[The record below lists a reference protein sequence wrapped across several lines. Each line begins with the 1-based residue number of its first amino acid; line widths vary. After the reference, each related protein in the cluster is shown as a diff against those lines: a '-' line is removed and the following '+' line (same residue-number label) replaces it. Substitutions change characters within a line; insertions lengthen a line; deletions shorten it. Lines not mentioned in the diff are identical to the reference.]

1 MPLGYER
8 LRDAL
13 IRKGKSEDEAK
24 SMAAAIWNKH
34 HKDNPVTN
42 KPHKELSAIEDLIE
56 FAGGYAM
63 TNEGVKQERGIGA
76 HINRNA
82 GKYVGGVLLSPI
94 LGLPVGALIDRAR
107 RKRNKTRTQ
116 FEPEVPSSLVKGK
129 VLAPKLP
136 IRREMCAIEENC
148 VLLGIPSSDFD
159 AAEARLLKRL
169 KQLGINSHS
178 SRSLSTQEKLPLS
191 APLVKNPISP
201 NPNPNAT
208 TSGPDSP
215 YLGDILAWLRKK
227 QNPSG
232 PLG

>member
-1 MPLGYER
+1 MPAGYER

-42 KPHKELSAIEDLIE
+42 KKHEMSRE
-56 FAGGYAM
+56 FDADGPKKRKVLLPAL
-63 TNEGVKQERGIGA
+63 A
-76 HINRNA
+76 S
-82 GKYVGGVLLSPI
+82 GVLLGNSALQLRLAKDAAEAGDKWLRRAN
-94 LGLPVGALIDRAR
+94 LGAAGTGVFASGFLAHKAVAELK
-107 RKRNKTRTQ
+107 RKKH
-116 FEPEVPSSLVKGK
+116 
-129 VLAPKLP
+129 
-136 IRREMCAIEENC
+136 EMCAIEENC